1 MLHNLHRV
9 AALAAACAALCATAA
24 TAAARPDPQLAN
36 QWALQGDGP
45 MGAAS
50 AWTEIT
56 GGDVTVAVVDTGV
69 DLTHRDLA
77 PNLWTNPGEVPG
89 NGIDDDGDGIVD
101 DVHGADFV
109 NGDGDPSDDNGHG
122 THVAGIVAARGNNGV
137 GVAGLAWRARIMAVK
152 VLGAD
157 ASGDMAAGGRGR
169 ALRGRPRRARDQPL
183 AHGPEP
189 RPRPGRRRRRGRRRQ
204 RPRRR
209 GRRQH
214 AHRRRRDR
222 DLPRRPRRAQPHRG
236 HLVRPARRAGAV
248 GQLRAHH
255 RRPRRARR
263 GDPLHRARRR
273 LRAALGIVD
282 GRAQV
287 SGAAV
292 LLASARPDLGWA
304 GMRSALLGSA
314 RPTSLPVAA
323 GRLNVAGA
331 LRRVLGCRRGRSQV
345 SAARRSAGRL
355 RRPPRPP
362 HRPRHRGA
370 ARARRRSAVAAGRT
384 RGACTRRAAGV
395 QCPT

>member
-1 MLHNLHRV
+1 MLQNLHRV
-9 AALAAACAALCATAA
+9 AALVAACAALCATAA

-157 ASGDMAAGGRGR
+157 ASGDMAAVAAGVRYAVG
-169 ALRGRPRRARDQPL
+169 PRRARDQPL

-189 RPRPGRRRRRGRRRQ
+189 GPDLAAAVDAAAAANVLIVAAAGNTHVDDDVIATYPAALDAPNLIAVTSSDQRG
-204 RPRRR
+204 
-209 GRRQH
+209 
-214 AHRRRRDR
+214 A
-222 DLPRRPRRAQPHRG
+222 L
-236 HLVRPARRAGAV
+236 ARV

-282 GRAQV
+282 GRRAGERRRGPAGQRAARPRLGGDALRP
-287 SGAAV
+287 SGLGATDLAAGGSRAPERRRRGAPGARHPARALAGERRAPQRGPAAPPSAPAAPAAASRRRIARAAV
-292 LLASARPDLGWA
+292 
-304 GMRSALLGSA
+304 
-314 RPTSLPVAA
+314 
-323 GRLNVAGA
+323 
-331 LRRVLGCRRGRSQV
+331 
-345 SAARRSAGRL
+345 
-355 RRPPRPP
+355 PR
-362 HRPRHRGA
+362 
-370 ARARRRSAVAAGRT
+370 
-384 RGACTRRAAGV
+384 
-395 QCPT
+395 

>member
-1 MLHNLHRV
+1 MDGRARTLTARMLHTLHRV

-24 TAAARPDPQLAN
+24 SAAARPDPQLAN

-50 AWTEIT
+50 AWTRIT

-69 DLTHRDLA
+69 DLAHRDLA

-89 NGIDDDGDGIVD
+89 NGIDDEGDGVVD

-122 THVAGIVAARGNNGV
+122 THVAGIVAARGDNGV

-157 ASGDMAAGGRGR
+157 ASGDMATVAAGVRY
-169 ALRGRPRRARDQPL
+169 AV
-183 AHGPEP
+183 AHGARVINLSLTGPS
-189 RPRPGRRRRRGRRRQ
+189 PGSDLAAAVDAAAAANVLVVAAAGNAHADDDVVASYPADLDAANLVAVTSSDQRGVLAPSASFGRSTVDLAA
-204 RPRRR
+204 PGEDILSTAR
-209 GRRQH
+209 G
-214 AHRRRRDR
+214 
-222 DLPRRPRRAQPHRG
+222 G
-236 HLVRPARRAGAV
+236 GYE
-248 GQLRAHH
+248 LRS
-255 RRPRRARR
+255 
-263 GDPLHRARRR
+263 GSSM
-273 LRAALGIVD
+273 AA
-282 GRAQV
+282 AQV

-292 LLASARPDLGWA
+292 LLASARPALGWP

-323 GRLNVAGA
+323 GRLDVAGA
-331 LRRVLGCRRGRSQV
+331 LRRVLGAKRGRSQV
-345 SAARRSAGRL
+345 SAERRTAGRL

-362 HRPRHRGA
+362 HRPRHRA
-370 ARARRRSAVAAGRT
+370 ANARAAVPR
-384 RGACTRRAAGV
+384 
-395 QCPT
+395 